1 MTFTLIERLQS
12 TINTITT

>member
-1 MTFTLIERLQS
+1 VVLIERLQS